1 MNTANKPAPAEALW
15 KITEKPIA
23 TLPTSNVLYLLDGGD
38 LLSKLKWKKGE
49 TIKQIYQH
57 YVNYVNENYG

>member
-1 MNTANKPAPAEALW
+1 MNTANKPALAEALW

-23 TLPTSNVLYLLDGGD
+23 TLPTSNVLYLLHGGD

-49 TIKQIYQH
+49 TIKQIFQH
-57 YVNYVNENYG
+57 YVNYVNGNYG